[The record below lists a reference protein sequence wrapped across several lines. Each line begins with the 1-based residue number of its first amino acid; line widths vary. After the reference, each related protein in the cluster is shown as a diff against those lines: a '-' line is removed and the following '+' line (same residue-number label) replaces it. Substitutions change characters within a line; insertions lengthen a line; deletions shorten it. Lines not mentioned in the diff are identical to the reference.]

1 VQVEVHL
8 KEPVVHRACPPCRYN
23 TTYYANKS
31 QGVPTRL
38 LMLRKC
44 CNRVSVCYSPPV
56 LATLLSNRIFV
67 AASLALLVA
76 VLALFLPRDG
86 GESAAVS
93 DVATVRS
100 ADVSAA
106 PRVPDAP
113 RETDARTMVAS
124 YYANVLKG
132 NPTASGEPYQPR
144 RYTAAHKSLPL
155 GTELRVAYEGRAVEV
170 VVNDRGPF
178 IAGRDIDL
186 SLAAAEEIG
195 LTTPGTAPVRAT
207 VR

>member
-1 VQVEVHL
+1 MW
-8 KEPVVHRACPPCRYN
+8 PP
-23 TTYYANKS
+23 
-31 QGVPTRL
+31 
-38 LMLRKC
+38 MLREC

-56 LATLLSNRIFV
+56 LSKLLSNKVFV
-67 AASLALLVA
+67 AAFLALLVA
-76 VLALFLPRDG
+76 VLALFLLRDG
-86 GESAAVS
+86 GERAAVP
-93 DVATVRS
+93 DVAAVRS
-100 ADVSAA
+100 SDVSAA
-106 PRVPDAP
+106 PRAPRVPDAAS
-113 RETDARTMVAS
+113 RETDVRTMVAS

-155 GTELRVAYEGRAVEV
+155 GTELSVAYGGEAVEV

-178 IAGRDIDL
+178 VAGRDIDL

-195 LTTPGTAPVRAT
+195 LTLPGTAPVRVT